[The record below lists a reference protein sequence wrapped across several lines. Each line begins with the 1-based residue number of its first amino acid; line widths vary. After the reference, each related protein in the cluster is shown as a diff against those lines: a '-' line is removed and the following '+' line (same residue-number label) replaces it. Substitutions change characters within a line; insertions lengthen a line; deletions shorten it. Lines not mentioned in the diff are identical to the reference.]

1 VLHVVLSTFLKT
13 QPWSARQSNNNNN
26 LEIYCYGARSGT
38 CLLPALRPLAIEQG
52 LALVKQQQQQQQQ
65 QEQQP

>member
-1 VLHVVLSTFLKT
+1 LSKV
-13 QPWSARQSNNNNN
+13 WRNNNNNNNNN
-26 LEIYCYGARSGT
+26 LEIYCYIYGARSGT

-65 QEQQP
+65 QQEQQP